1 MSDETEAGLSPAPS
15 ITYRLETFEGPLD
28 LLLSLVQKNKMDI
41 GDIRISVI
49 CEQYFEY
56 LRTAAEL
63 NMDLAVEFLVM
74 ASDLMLIKSRML
86 LPKEESAE
94 EEDPRAGLAEALARL
109 QAAKRAAA
117 ILAERYA
124 VFRGRM
130 AKEAEDISPDRTF
143 VAEGQSPSALYDRIR
158 ILISE
163 FRAADEK
170 LADRLVKPLVA
181 RPVVSLELK
190 IFGIM
195 KHFEKERTARAS
207 LAELLDDAEN
217 RPELVT
223 IFIGVLELVKMRRLV
238 IVEDPDDF
246 STLKGLS
253 TKFAV
258 NPDYSGDL
266 TGGLTLDDYVP
277 SGESEK

>member
-56 LRTAAEL
+56 LRSAAEL

>member
-109 QAAKRAAA
+109 QAAKKAAA
-117 ILAERYA
+117 ILGERYA

-163 FRAADEK
+163 FRAADDK
-170 LADRLVKPLVA
+170 IADRLVKPLVA

-277 SGESEK
+277 SEDGEK

>member
-109 QAAKRAAA
+109 QAAKKAAA
-117 ILAERYA
+117 ILGERYA

-170 LADRLVKPLVA
+170 IADRLVKPLVA

-277 SGESEK
+277 SEDGGK

>member
-109 QAAKRAAA
+109 QAAKKAAA
-117 ILAERYA
+117 ILGERYA

-170 LADRLVKPLVA
+170 IADRLVKPLVA

-253 TKFAV
+253 TKVAV

-277 SGESEK
+277 SEDGGK

>member
-1 MSDETEAGLSPAPS
+1 
-15 ITYRLETFEGPLD
+15 
-28 LLLSLVQKNKMDI
+28 
-41 GDIRISVI
+41 
-49 CEQYFEY
+49 
-56 LRTAAEL
+56 
-63 NMDLAVEFLVM
+63 
-74 ASDLMLIKSRML
+74 
-86 LPKEESAE
+86 
-94 EEDPRAGLAEALARL
+94 
-109 QAAKRAAA
+109 
-117 ILAERYA
+117 
-124 VFRGRM
+124 
-130 AKEAEDISPDRTF
+130 
-143 VAEGQSPSALYDRIR
+143 
-158 ILISE
+158 
-163 FRAADEK
+163 
-170 LADRLVKPLVA
+170 
-181 RPVVSLELK
+181 
-190 IFGIM
+190 M

-277 SGESEK
+277 SEDGEK